1 MHRSALLVSNRLHWH
16 SSVRLQEV
24 YILIPVNR
32 YESIIGTT
40 AESNLKILKLYV
52 SILCRPIL
60 VTISST
66 EFPLKVV

>member
-1 MHRSALLVSNRLHWH
+1 MISTWLLIGFHWH

-24 YILIPVNR
+24 YILTPVNR

-52 SILCRPIL
+52 SICIL